1 MYKFS
6 KPLDTNNYP
15 PLSSPRLNI
24 EGSFVFQMKNQE
36 KVTARNGNQFIE
48 IEFVVDIGPHKGQH
62 HCEQFYVF
70 HDDADKRA
78 FSLRILASV
87 YRALNGGSDGKYDGS
102 ESIGKLVMVDRQ
114 QDGEYE
120 GRPNYNS
127 RNWRPA
133 PSVDVS
139 TQAGA
144 SASAQPVQSAAAP
157 AAGALQ
163 GVKQAVEELE
173 AVADD
178 LDAEDVPWD

>member
-15 PLSSPRLNI
+15 PLASPRLNV
-24 EGSFVFQMKNQE
+24 EGCFVLQMKNQE

-48 IEFVVDIGPHKGQH
+48 IEFVVGIGPHKDQH

-70 HDDADKRA
+70 HDDPDKRA

-87 YRALNGGSDGKYDGS
+87 YRALNGGIDGKYDGT
-102 ESIGKLVMVDRQ
+102 ESIDKLVMVDRQ

-133 PSVDVS
+133 PSVEV
-139 TQAGA
+139 TAA
-144 SASAQPVQSAAAP
+144 VPAVVQPVPVQTADISSAP
-157 AAGALQ
+157 AAE
-163 GVKQAVEELE
+163 VEE
-173 AVADD
+173 D
-178 LDAEDVPWD
+178 LDAEDVPW

>member
-15 PLSSPRLNI
+15 PLASPRLNV
-24 EGSFVFQMKNQE
+24 EGCFVLQMKNQE

-48 IEFVVDIGPHKGQH
+48 IEFVVGIGPHKDQH

-70 HDDADKRA
+70 HDDPDKRA

-87 YRALNGGSDGKYDGS
+87 YRALNGGIDGKYDGT
-102 ESIGKLVMVDRQ
+102 ESIDKLVMVDRQ

-157 AAGALQ
+157 AVDPLQ
-163 GVKQAVEELE
+163 QLAED
-173 AVADD
+173 AADD
-178 LDAEDVPWD
+178 LDAEDVPW

>member
-15 PLSSPRLNI
+15 PLSSPRLNV
-24 EGSFVFQMKNQE
+24 EGSFVLQMKNQE

-127 RNWRPA
+127 RNWRPT
-133 PSVDVS
+133 PTPVE
-139 TQAGA
+139 QAGT
-144 SASAQPVQSAAAP
+144 SISPQPVQSASAP
-157 AAGALQ
+157 AADPLQ
-163 GVKQAVEELE
+163 QLAED
-173 AVADD
+173 AADD
-178 LDAEDVPWD
+178 LEAEDVPWD